1 MVWRETIQVS
11 FEIRIIHG
19 VDKNLQILNRIT
31 TTTLS
36 VEEDSFLGKLSNLT
50 MRKEVG
56 FGYLWREEEFDRR
69 PGGAGKFQKVQVRF

>member
-56 FGYLWREEEFDRR
+56 FGYLWREEECDRR

>member
-11 FEIRIIHG
+11 FEVRIIHG
-19 VDKNLQILNRIT
+19 VDKNRIT

-36 VEEDSFLGKLSNLT
+36 VEEDSFLRKLSNLT
-50 MRKEVG
+50 MRKEAG
-56 FGYLWREEEFDRR
+56 FGYLWRKEEFDRR